1 MMIKEQMEEIY
12 GNIPPDKIPWNLET
26 PPDIIQ
32 NIVNSGRIK
41 PCKAIEL
48 GCGTGNYVIYLS
60 SMGFDTT
67 GVDISGRA
75 IECTTQ

>member
-1 MMIKEQMEEIY
+1 MIKEQMEEIY
-12 GNIPPDKIPWNLET
+12 GNIPPDKIPWNLQT

-32 NIVNSGRIK
+32 GIVNSGRIK

-48 GCGTGNYVIYLS
+48 GCGIGDYVIYLS

-67 GVDISGRA
+67 GVDISSRA
-75 IECTTQ
+75 I